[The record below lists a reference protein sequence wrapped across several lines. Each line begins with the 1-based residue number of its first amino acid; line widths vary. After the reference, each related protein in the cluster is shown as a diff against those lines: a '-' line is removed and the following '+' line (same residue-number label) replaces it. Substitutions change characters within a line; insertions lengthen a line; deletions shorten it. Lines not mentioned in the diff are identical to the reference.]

1 MSQITTLALDG
12 LSCGH
17 CVKRVKETLEQRDD
31 VEQAEVSIT
40 EARVTGEASAGALIA
55 AVEQA
60 GYHAS
65 LAASVSHPKPDTLTE
80 S

>member
-1 MSQITTLALDG
+1 MSQVTILALDG

-31 VEQAEVSIT
+31 VQQAEVSIT
-40 EARVTGEASAGALIA
+40 EARITGEASADALIA
-55 AVEQA
+55 AIEQA

-65 LAASVSHPKPDTLTE
+65 L
-80 S
+80 